1 MYFPA
6 RSSAL
11 FEMLPYIPHP
21 SFDNDACVTSF
32 ELSGIPSGGISGGG
46 ISGGDVCLRG
56 PDLSYLT
63 CVQVPLSIL
72 SNVCTGAAA
81 AGQNGG

>member
-11 FEMLPYIPHP
+11 FEMLPFIPHP
-21 SFDNDACVTSF
+21 SFDNDAGVNSF

-46 ISGGDVCLRG
+46 ISGGGICLRW
-56 PDLSYLT
+56 
-63 CVQVPLSIL
+63 PLSIL
-72 SNVCTGAAA
+72 SNVCTCVPTYPI
-81 AGQNGG
+81 

>member
-21 SFDNDACVTSF
+21 SFDNDAGVTSL

-46 ISGGDVCLRG
+46 ISAATSVC
-56 PDLSYLT
+56 
-63 CVQVPLSIL
+63 
-72 SNVCTGAAA
+72 GAPIYPI
-81 AGQNGG
+81 

>member
-21 SFDNDACVTSF
+21 SFDNDAGVTSF

-46 ISGGDVCLRG
+46 ISGGGICLG
-56 PDLSYLT
+56 
-63 CVQVPLSIL
+63 
-72 SNVCTGAAA
+72 
-81 AGQNGG
+81 

>member
-21 SFDNDACVTSF
+21 SFDNDAGVTSF

-46 ISGGDVCLRG
+46 IPGGDVCLRG
-56 PDLSYLT
+56 PYLSY
-63 CVQVPLSIL
+63 L
-72 SNVCTGAAA
+72 SNVCL
-81 AGQNGG
+81 QVLLLPGGVGG